1 MSVLFQLAFDGL
13 TIGLIYII
21 LAAGLV
27 LVLSVTQIFFVA
39 YGQFYMWGAY
49 IAWYVVD
56 RFDMPYVVG
65 LITAIVG
72 TAVMGLLSYAL
83 IFKRMQHMDNRFLI
97 TVTAALGI
105 SLILAQAVLPAFGTQ
120 PKSIPNV
127 FPGAIHI
134 GGVNME
140 VKKLA
145 LIGIGIL
152 VTLVIFYIYERTKV
166 GRAMRAVSLNS
177 EVAALHGIN
186 PSRVYLITMGVG
198 CALAGLSGAILA
210 PAYNISSGMGNNVI
224 ASVLLMTMLGGMDS
238 LLGAVVGGFIVGQ
251 VLSFGQY
258 YVHQMNV
265 VYLFLFIGVVIYFR
279 PNGLLGHRTDLGV

>member
-1 MSVLFQLAFDGL
+1 MSVLLQLAFDGL

-27 LVLSVTQIFFVA
+27 LVLSVTEIFFVA

-49 IAWYVVD
+49 VAWYVVD
-56 RFDMPYVVG
+56 HFNMPYVVG
-65 LITAIVG
+65 LIAAVVA
-72 TAVMGLLSYAL
+72 TAVMGLVSYQL

-105 SLILAQAVLPAFGTQ
+105 SLILAQEVMNVFGTQ

-127 FPGAIHI
+127 FAGALDI
-134 GGVNME
+134 GGVHME

-145 LIGIGIL
+145 VIGIGIA
-152 VTLVIFYIYERTKV
+152 VTLIIFYVYEKTKV

-198 CALAGLSGAILA
+198 CALAGLAGAILA
-210 PAYNISSGMGNNVI
+210 PAYNVSSGMGNNVI
-224 ASVLLMTMLGGMDS
+224 ATVLLMTMLGGMDS
-238 LLGAVVGGFIVGQ
+238 LLGAVVGGLIVGE

-265 VYLFLFIGVVIYFR
+265 VYLFLFIGVVVYFR